1 MAITEDMYYGTL
13 SEANSYFENRLHEE
27 AWFESNPTE
36 RPKALLRATQTIDVL
51 NYKGNKHTVWE
62 LLEEDPDATDAE
74 IRAAEAAQILEFPR
88 GIDTVEPSTID
99 IACYECAYALLD
111 GVDPDAELEQLA
123 VVSQGVASLRT
134 TYNRSQQPIEHLL
147 HGIPSATAW
156 RYIKPFLRD
165 GDKIKLSRVS

>member
-1 MAITEDMYYGTL
+1 MAITENMYYGTL
-13 SEANSYFENRLHEE
+13 SEANAYFENRLHED
-27 AWFESNPTE
+27 AWFGSNPTE
-36 RPKALLRATQTIDVL
+36 RPKALLRATQTIDAL
-51 NYKGNKHTVWE
+51 NYKGNKQTVWE
-62 LLEEDPDATDAE
+62 LLEANPDATDAE
-74 IRAAEAAQILEFPR
+74 IREAEAEQSLGFPR
-88 GIDTVEPSTID
+88 GADTTVPQVIR

-134 TYNRSQQPIEHLL
+134 TYNRSQQPIEHLV

-165 GDKIKLSRVS
+165 GYQVKLSRVS